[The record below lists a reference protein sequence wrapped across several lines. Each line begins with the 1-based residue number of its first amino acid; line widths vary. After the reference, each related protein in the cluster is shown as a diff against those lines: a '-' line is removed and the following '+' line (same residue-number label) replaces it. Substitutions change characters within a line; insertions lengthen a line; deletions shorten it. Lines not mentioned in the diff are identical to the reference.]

1 MGAVATLMESRDPS
15 MIRALEDNSN
25 KEEEGE
31 NVQCNQGSPLFYVLF
46 GLCIESLARVSS
58 SSGSRSDA
66 VTTLHI
72 CLNSL
77 KTFVHPS
84 LAGQN
89 FVPKAVFLELMNV
102 FDRLVQTEG
111 TQVQLEIVQVTDRIV
126 NAYGSKY
133 ICDDLDA
140 DG

>member
-15 MIRALEDNSN
+15 MVDALADGHQTAEDSQQ
-25 KEEEGE
+25 KD
-31 NVQCNQGSPLFYVLF
+31 QGSPLFYVLF
-46 GLCIESLARVSS
+46 GLCIESLSRVSS

-66 VTTLHI
+66 AMTLNI

-84 LAGQN
+84 LAGPN

-111 TQVQLEIVQVTDRIV
+111 TFVQQEIVNITERIV
-126 NAYGSKY
+126 NEYGSKY

>member
-15 MIRALEDNSN
+15 MMNALADNHKPGDESPQN
-25 KEEEGE
+25 D
-31 NVQCNQGSPLFYVLF
+31 QGSPLFYVLF
-46 GLCIESLARVSS
+46 GLCIESLSRVSS

-66 VTTLHI
+66 AMTLNI

-84 LAGQN
+84 LAGPQ

-111 TQVQLEIVQVTDRIV
+111 TQVQQEIVNITERIV
-126 NAYGSKY
+126 TEYSSKY

>member
-1 MGAVATLMESRDPS
+1 MGAVATLMESREPS
-15 MIRALEDNSN
+15 MMNALA
-25 KEEEGE
+25 E
-31 NVQCNQGSPLFYVLF
+31 NDKPGQDSPPNDQGSPLFYVLF

-58 SSGSRSDA
+58 SSGSRSDS
-66 VTTLHI
+66 TMTLSI

-77 KTFVHPS
+77 KTFIHPS
-84 LAGQN
+84 LAGPN

-111 TQVQLEIVQVTDRIV
+111 TQVQLEIVNITERIV
-126 NAYGSKY
+126 NEYGSKY